1 MPDSR
6 KTGVSATW
14 MMWATGSS
22 ADPPRPR
29 PTVGTTLG
37 SRRAKSRA
45 VEAYRGRG
53 FAPSRGGGYRKS
65 RPPRA
70 GRERGHYHDTSV
82 AGNRLPCGVAL
93 ADGGVIPRGVG
104 AVPGLGGVRRA
115 IGIGIIID
123 TVVRPQ
129 ISVGTPPP
137 AIPPIMPA
145 AVPLAA
151 IAAAAQHDGIAARP
165 LAGAAGMEAI
175 HSRAKRCLGT
185 NAAGKVAADKSPSG
199 QSAATKS
206 AIANAA
212 RVKAASMQ
220 TGNAAAVETA
230 PAAVE
235 TASAAVETAASAT
248 VEPAAATAARR
259 GVSETRCRQCRR
271 K

>member
-6 KTGVSATW
+6 KTGVTATW
-14 MMWATGSS
+14 MMWATGST
-22 ADPPRPR
+22 ADPPLSMPNIS
-29 PTVGTTLG
+29 TTLG
-37 SRRAKSRA
+37 SRTAETRA

-53 FAPSRGGGYRKS
+53 SAPSRGGRYRER

-70 GRERGHYHDTSV
+70 GRERCHYYDASV
-82 AGNRLPCGVAL
+82 AVDRLPRGVAL
-93 ADGGVIPRGVG
+93 ADRGVIPGGVG

-123 TVVRPQ
+123 IVVRPQ
-129 ISVGTPPP
+129 IWVGAPPP

-151 IAAAAQHDGIAARP
+151 IGAAAQHDGIAARP

-212 RVKAASMQ
+212 RVKAAGMQ
-220 TGNAAAVETA
+220 TANA
-230 PAAVE
+230 AAVE
-235 TASAAVETAASAT
+235 TASAAVETAASTAVETATAAT
-248 VEPAAATAARR
+248 VEPA
-259 GVSETRCRQCRR
+259 
-271 K
+271 